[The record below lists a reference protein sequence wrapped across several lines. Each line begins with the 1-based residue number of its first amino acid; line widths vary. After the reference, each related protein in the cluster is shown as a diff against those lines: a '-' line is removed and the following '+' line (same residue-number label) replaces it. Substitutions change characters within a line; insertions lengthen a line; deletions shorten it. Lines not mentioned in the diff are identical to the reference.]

1 MAAIFDIAL
10 EAVGADNV
18 VARLCCGAMESAVH
32 YAVDHKLPAQSA
44 ARMIGGVITVAGFP
58 EIGIPVAI
66 AGYLLGRWLG
76 GSGRAP
82 AHRLHWDRMTPD
94 RPRRQR
100 RGRSVRAMVVA
111 GPTSPTLISS
121 SDIGVYELDQL
132 FRGFIGAGAV
142 LLPDQAFANVILD
155 HFGNE
160 TVQRTAAG
168 GGLLQHRGA
177 ARIAVQRALDRLHL
191 AANAAEAAHEFGF
204 FVVTECHG
212 S

>member
-1 MAAIFDIAL
+1 
-10 EAVGADNV
+10 
-18 VARLCCGAMESAVH
+18 
-32 YAVDHKLPAQSA
+32 
-44 ARMIGGVITVAGFP
+44 
-58 EIGIPVAI
+58 
-66 AGYLLGRWLG
+66 
-76 GSGRAP
+76 
-82 AHRLHWDRMTPD
+82 MTPD

-168 GGLLQHRGA
+168 GRLLQDGRAFVVCVHEPLLRP
-177 ARIAVQRALDRLHL
+177 RPNAVGKPRKKSAPPLPVL
-191 AANAAEAAHEFGF
+191 AAAPVAAED
-204 FVVTECHG
+204 V
-212 S
+212 